1 MKKSLLNISAR
12 KYAII
17 NMLMIGICA
26 LNYKKTPAFQKKRES
41 LIMFD

>member
-1 MKKSLLNISAR
+1 MKKSLLNISVR

-26 LNYKKTPAFQKKRES
+26 LNYTTKLPPFKKNGS
-41 LIMFD
+41 L

>member
-1 MKKSLLNISAR
+1 MKKSLLNISVR

-26 LNYKKTPAFQKKRES
+26 LNYKKNSRLSKKTGVS
-41 LIMFD
+41 DNV